1 MARSKRQ
8 QAAGVARTSR
18 RGETREHELARLV
31 REQREDQRQEK
42 TGLRRTVLG
51 DVLRGIGVCLD
62 DDGPPRRP
70 SRHGVDGADD
80 E

>member
-1 MARSKRQ
+1 MTRSKRQ
-8 QAAGVARTSR
+8 QAAGVALTSR
-18 RGETREHELARLV
+18 RSESREEELARLV
-31 REQREDQRQEK
+31 REQREDRREDK
-42 TGLRRTVLG
+42 TGMRRTVLG

-62 DDGPPRRP
+62 ADGPPRRP